1 MSIYT
6 EAEHVV
12 AISDTLKW
20 IENPPASPES
30 RYAYGLYHLRLKD
43 YNEALRWFLF
53 AAEDG
58 VEAAFFDIGECLRH
72 DLVDR
77 SSFTQPLPEVEI
89 CYKKAFAFYSHA
101 DTQDSTVLF
110 RLGYMQRYGLGC
122 LQDTSAALAL
132 FLKVQA
138 MYTDLTPDDFNVTC
152 NYSIEGSGI
161 TSAADICKLPLG
173 ESCFEISLYY
183 LNGITPIKKNIS
195 KGRALLK
202 NAYDFHSA
210 QALLLDFKLF
220 GQDYAAYEYQDDIRE
235 LYSFIIGQYGR
246 VCDVHPSVK
255 AYGRLIAMYE
265 NGYPGDEG
273 QRKSDFAVKAK
284 PLYKKMEAYFSSS
297 NI

>member
-1 MSIYT
+1 MSVYT
-6 EAEHVV
+6 EAEHVI

-20 IENPPASPES
+20 IDQPPASPES
-30 RYAYGLYHLRLKD
+30 RYAYGLYHFRLKD

-58 VEAAFFDIGECLRH
+58 IEASFFDIGECLRRGLI
-72 DLVDR
+72 DLSAFSR
-77 SSFTQPLPEVEI
+77 PLPEAKD
-89 CYKKAFAFYSHA
+89 CFKKAYNFYTHISVK
-101 DTQDSTVLF
+101 DSTALF

-122 LQDTSAALAL
+122 PQDTSAAFAL

-138 MYTDLTPDDFNVTC
+138 MHADLVTDDFNITC
-152 NYSIEGSGI
+152 NYSIEGSGV
-161 TSAADICKLPLG
+161 TSTADICKLPLG
-173 ESCFEISLYY
+173 EACYEMALYY
-183 LNGITPIKKNIS
+183 LDGIAPVEKGIP

-210 QALLLDFKLF
+210 QALLLDFELF
-220 GQDYAAYEYQDDIRE
+220 SQDYSAYEYQDDIRE

-255 AYGRLIAMYE
+255 AYERLIAMYE

-273 QRKSDFAVKAK
+273 QKKSDFAMKAK
-284 PLYKKMEAYFSSS
+284 PLYKKMEALK
-297 NI
+297 

>member
-1 MSIYT
+1 MSVYT
-6 EAEHVV
+6 EAEHVI

-20 IENPPASPES
+20 IDQPPISPGD

-58 VEAAFFDIGECLRH
+58 IEAAFFNIGECLRRNLI
-72 DLVDR
+72 DI
-77 SSFTQPLPEVEI
+77 SAFSQQLPDADN
-89 CYKKAFAFYSHA
+89 CFKRAYNFYTHTA
-101 DTQDSTVLF
+101 AKDSTALF

-122 LQDTSAALAL
+122 LQDTSAAFAL

-138 MYTDLTPDDFNVTC
+138 MHANLVPDDFNITC
-152 NYSIEGSGI
+152 NYSIEGSGVSS
-161 TSAADICKLPLG
+161 TADICKLPLG
-173 ESCFEISLYY
+173 DACYELALYY
-183 LNGITPIKKNIS
+183 LNGLTPVEKNIP

-202 NAYDFHSA
+202 SAYDFHSA
-210 QALLLDFKLF
+210 QALLLDFELF
-220 GQDYAAYEYQDDIRE
+220 GQDYSAYEYQDDIRE

-255 AYGRLIAMYE
+255 AYERLIAMYE

-273 QRKSDFAVKAK
+273 QRKSDFALKAK
-284 PLYKKMEAYFSSS
+284 PLYKKMEALK
-297 NI
+297 